1 MQCRQC
7 PAELNRTDEGVSREV
22 GLKEI
27 KVPLVYL
34 SLHQRESKSVKGFN
48 IESYML
54 KVIQSAKNRV
64 YLYERSGIKYVVIV
78 KHRIIISK

>member
-1 MQCRQC
+1 MQRRQC
-7 PAELNRTDEGVSREV
+7 PAELSRTEEGVSREV

-48 IESYML
+48 IEPYML

-64 YLYERSGIKYVVIV
+64 YLYVLLPSFKNIIKVQVELIC
-78 KHRIIISK
+78 